1 MLLTDEGVLVMTA
14 AQPVSRV
21 ESVDLS
27 PPPFDLP
34 RRSALFLD
42 LDGTL
47 APIMPRPDDVG
58 PDPDRARLLGRLRV
72 AFEDRVAV
80 VSGRALADLDYIL
93 GGGVPAIAAVH
104 GLVRRGADGVIAA
117 REPHHGLED
126 ARRILGEL
134 AHCERGLL
142 FEDKGLSVAL
152 HYRAAPNCADAVIEA
167 AERLSQATGLVLQLG
182 DMVAE
187 LRTPGADKGAAV
199 TAFIREAPFVG
210 ATPVFIGDDL
220 TDEDG
225 FKAARRLGGF
235 GVLVGEV
242 RPTEARYHLADHTAV
257 YRWLED
263 LCSPQVVF
271 GVHA

>member
-1 MLLTDEGVLVMTA
+1 MTA
-14 AQPVSRV
+14 AQTVSRL
-21 ESVDLS
+21 ESVDLP
-27 PPPFDLP
+27 PPPFDLS

-58 PDPDRARLLGRLRV
+58 PDPRRARMLARLRET
-72 AFEDRVAV
+72 FGGRVAV
-80 VSGRALADLDYIL
+80 VSGRALSDLDHIL
-93 GGGVPAIAAVH
+93 GDGVPAIGAVH
-104 GLVRRGADGVIAA
+104 GLVRRSADGIIAD
-117 REPHHGLED
+117 REPHPGLED

-152 HYRAAPNCADAVIEA
+152 HYRNAPGCAEAVIEA

-199 TAFIREAPFVG
+199 RAFLREAPFIG
-210 ATPVFIGDDL
+210 ASPVFIGDDL

-225 FKAARRLGGF
+225 FTAAKRLGGF
-235 GVLVGEV
+235 GILVGAA
-242 RPTEARYHLADHTAV
+242 RPTEARYRLENTQAV
-257 YRWLED
+257 FQWLEG
-263 LCSPQVVF
+263 LCAPAAVF
-271 GVHA
+271 GATA

>member
-1 MLLTDEGVLVMTA
+1 MTA
-14 AQPVSRV
+14 AQTVSRL
-21 ESVDLS
+21 ESVDLP
-27 PPPFDLP
+27 PPPFALP

-58 PDPDRARLLGRLRV
+58 PDPRRARVLASLRE
-72 AFEDRVAV
+72 AFEDRIAV
-80 VSGRALADLDYIL
+80 VSGRDLPNLDYIL
-93 GGGVPAIAAVH
+93 GGAMPAIGAVH
-104 GLVRRGADGVIAA
+104 GLVRRTADGAVIA
-117 REPHHGLED
+117 REPHEGLAD
-126 ARRILGEL
+126 ARRILVEL

-152 HYRAAPNCADAVIEA
+152 HYRNAPGCAEAVIEA

-199 TAFIREAPFVG
+199 TAFLREAPFLG
-210 ATPVFIGDDL
+210 ATPVFVGDDL

-225 FKAARRLGGF
+225 FAAAARLGGF
-235 GVLVGEV
+235 GVLVGES
-242 RPTEARYHLADHTAV
+242 RPTEARYRLENTAAV
-257 YRWLED
+257 FKWLEG
-263 LCSPQVVF
+263 LAASQGVF
-271 GVHA
+271 GVTA